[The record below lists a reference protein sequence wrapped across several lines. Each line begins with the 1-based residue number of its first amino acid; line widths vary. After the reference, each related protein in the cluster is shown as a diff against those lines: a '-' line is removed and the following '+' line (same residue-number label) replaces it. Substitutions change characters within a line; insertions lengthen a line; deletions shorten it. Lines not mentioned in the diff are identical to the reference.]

1 MDAKVFKNLIK
12 EAVREAVRE
21 ELGLL
26 LLEQK
31 KQSIQESLNNDTTNI
46 NYSSRD
52 VMPGNPNI
60 RASLRSKMGEAFGFQ
75 QQQPAKLAII
85 DAVDENTGEKVN
97 PFAAFLADSAAN
109 MTAQDLS
116 GLRNLG

>member
-1 MDAKVFKNLIK
+1 MNAKVFKNLIK

-21 ELGLL
+21 EIGVL

-31 KQSIQESLNNDTTNI
+31 KQELNENKTFSFT
-46 NYSSRD
+46 SSD
-52 VMPGNPNI
+52 VPANGE
-60 RASLRSKMGEAFGFQ
+60 AKAALRSKMGSMFGYE
-75 QQQPAKLAII
+75 QPQSHLK
-85 DAVDENTGEKVN
+85 VDTASDN
-97 PFAAFLADSAAN
+97 PFAAFIADAGAN

>member
-1 MDAKVFKNLIK
+1 MNSKVFKQLIK

-21 ELGLL
+21 EIGVL

-31 KQSIQESLNNDTTNI
+31 KQELTEGKTISFTSNDVPT
-46 NYSSRD
+46 
-52 VMPGNPNI
+52 GNVEA
-60 RASLRSKMGEAFGFQ
+60 RSALRSKMGAMFGYE
-75 QQQPAKLAII
+75 QPQSQLK
-85 DAVDENTGEKVN
+85 VDTTSDN
-97 PFAAFLADSAAN
+97 PFAAFIADAGAN

>member
-1 MDAKVFKNLIK
+1 MNAKLFKQLIK

-21 ELGLL
+21 EIGVL

-31 KQSIQESLNNDTTNI
+31 KQELTESKTFTFSSDDVPTGNI
-46 NYSSRD
+46 EART
-52 VMPGNPNI
+52 
-60 RASLRSKMGEAFGFQ
+60 ALRSKMGAMFGYDTP
-75 QQQPAKLAII
+75 QPQLK
-85 DAVDENTGEKVN
+85 VDPKADN
-97 PFAAFLADSAAN
+97 PFMAFIEDAGAN

>member
-1 MDAKVFKNLIK
+1 MNAKVFKQLIK

-21 ELGLL
+21 EIGVL

-31 KQSIQESLNNDTTNI
+31 KQELNENKTFSFTSNDVPTSNI
-46 NYSSRD
+46 ETKT
-52 VMPGNPNI
+52 
-60 RASLRSKMGEAFGFQ
+60 ALRSKMGAMFGYETPQ
-75 QQQPAKLAII
+75 SHL
-85 DAVDENTGEKVN
+85 KVEPTSDN
-97 PFAAFLADSAAN
+97 PFAAFIADAGAN

>member
-1 MDAKVFKNLIK
+1 MNAKLFKNLIK

-21 ELGLL
+21 EIGVL

-31 KQSIQESLNNDTTNI
+31 KQELNEIKTVSLTSNDIPMNADAK
-46 NYSSRD
+46 S
-52 VMPGNPNI
+52 
-60 RASLRSKMGEAFGFQ
+60 ALRSKMGTMFGYDVSQ
-75 QQQPAKLAII
+75 AQPQLK
-85 DAVDENTGEKVN
+85 VDPKADN
-97 PFAAFLADSAAN
+97 PFMAFIEDAAAN

>member
-1 MDAKVFKNLIK
+1 MNAKLFKQLIK

-21 ELGLL
+21 EIGVL

-31 KQSIQESLNNDTTNI
+31 KQELTEGKTFSFSSNDVPTSNVEART
-46 NYSSRD
+46 
-52 VMPGNPNI
+52 
-60 RASLRSKMGEAFGFQ
+60 ALRSKMGAMFGY
-75 QQQPAKLAII
+75 
-85 DAVDENTGEKVN
+85 DAPQAQSHLKVDPKSDN
-97 PFAAFLADSAAN
+97 PFMAFIEDAGAN

>member
-1 MDAKVFKNLIK
+1 MNAKLFKNLIK

-21 ELGLL
+21 EIGVL

-31 KQSIQESLNNDTTNI
+31 KQELTESKTVSFT
-46 NYSSRD
+46 SSD
-52 VMPGNPNI
+52 IPVG
-60 RASLRSKMGEAFGFQ
+60 ADAKTALRSKMGSMFGYETPQ
-75 QQQPAKLAII
+75 QNLKV
-85 DAVDENTGEKVN
+85 DAVSDN
-97 PFAAFLADSAAN
+97 PFASFIADAGAN

>member
-1 MDAKVFKNLIK
+1 MNAKLFKQLIK

-21 ELGLL
+21 EIGVL

-31 KQSIQESLNNDTTNI
+31 KQELTEGKSVSFT
-46 NYSSRD
+46 SGD
-52 VMPGNPNI
+52 VPVG
-60 RASLRSKMGEAFGFQ
+60 ADAKAALRSKMGAMFGHEMP
-75 QQQPAKLAII
+75 QPQSQL
-85 DAVDENTGEKVN
+85 AVDQKADN
-97 PFAAFLADSAAN
+97 PFAAFIADAGAN

>member
-1 MDAKVFKNLIK
+1 MNAKVFKNLIK

-21 ELGLL
+21 EIGVL

-31 KQSIQESLNNDTTNI
+31 KQELNESKTFSFTSNDI
-46 NYSSRD
+46 K
-52 VMPGNPNI
+52 PGNPDV

-75 QQQPAKLAII
+75 QPSPKLEVIN
-85 DAVDENTGEKVN
+85 AVDENTGEKVN
-97 PFAAFLADSAAN
+97 PYAAFLADAAAN

>member
-1 MDAKVFKNLIK
+1 MNAKVFKNLIK

-21 ELGLL
+21 EIGVL

-31 KQSIQESLNNDTTNI
+31 KQELNENKTFSFTSSDIPTTG
-46 NYSSRD
+46 
-52 VMPGNPNI
+52 GNSE
-60 RASLRSKMGEAFGFQ
+60 AKAALRSKMGSMFGYE
-75 QQQPAKLAII
+75 QPQSQLK
-85 DAVDENTGEKVN
+85 VDPKSDN
-97 PFAAFLADSAAN
+97 PFAAFIADAGAN

>member
-1 MDAKVFKNLIK
+1 MNAKLFKQLIK

-21 ELGLL
+21 EIGVL

-31 KQSIQESLNNDTTNI
+31 KQELTESKTVSFTSNDAPVGA
-46 NYSSRD
+46 D
-52 VMPGNPNI
+52 
-60 RASLRSKMGEAFGFQ
+60 AKAALRSKMGSMFGYETPQ
-75 QQQPAKLAII
+75 QSL
-85 DAVDENTGEKVN
+85 KVEPVSDN
-97 PFAAFLADSAAN
+97 PFAAFIADAGAN

>member
-1 MDAKVFKNLIK
+1 MNAKLFKQLIK

-21 ELGLL
+21 EIGVM

-31 KQSIQESLNNDTTNI
+31 KQELTEGKTASF
-46 NYSSRD
+46 SSSD
-52 VMPGNPNI
+52 VPVG
-60 RASLRSKMGEAFGFQ
+60 ADAKTALRSKMGAMFGYE
-75 QQQPAKLAII
+75 QPQSQLK
-85 DAVDENTGEKVN
+85 VDTTSDN
-97 PFAAFLADSAAN
+97 PFAAFIADAGAN

>member
-1 MDAKVFKNLIK
+1 MNAKLFKQLIK

-21 ELGLL
+21 EIGVM

-31 KQSIQESLNNDTTNI
+31 KQELTESKTVSFTSNDI
-46 NYSSRD
+46 PVSGD
-52 VMPGNPNI
+52 
-60 RASLRSKMGEAFGFQ
+60 AKAALRNKMGAMFGYDAPQPQLKVEA
-75 QQQPAKLAII
+75 AS
-85 DAVDENTGEKVN
+85 DN
-97 PFAAFLADSAAN
+97 PFAAFIADAGAN

>member
-1 MDAKVFKNLIK
+1 MNAKLFKQLIK

-21 ELGLL
+21 EIGVL

-31 KQSIQESLNNDTTNI
+31 KQELNESKTVSFT
-46 NYSSRD
+46 SSD
-52 VMPGNPNI
+52 VPVNGEA
-60 RASLRSKMGEAFGFQ
+60 RTALRSKMGAMFGYE
-75 QQQPAKLAII
+75 QPQSNLKV
-85 DAVDENTGEKVN
+85 DAASDN
-97 PFAAFLADSAAN
+97 PFAAFIADAGAN

>member
-1 MDAKVFKNLIK
+1 MNAKVFKNLIK

-21 ELGLL
+21 EIGVL

-31 KQSIQESLNNDTTNI
+31 KQELNESKTFSFTSNDVPTGNI
-46 NYSSRD
+46 E
-52 VMPGNPNI
+52 
-60 RASLRSKMGEAFGFQ
+60 AKAALRSKMGEAFGFK
-75 QQQPAKLAII
+75 QPTPKLEIVNAI
-85 DAVDENTGEKVN
+85 DENTGERIN